1 MNDLGLWFDATL
13 QGLQHPSLILMVLIL
28 ITFLLEDV
36 AIAAGVAFATQ
47 GSIGWPES
55 IAAVAFG
62 IALGD
67 LGLYGFGVA
76 LRKWSWFNKRYFL
89 KERSR
94 LEYYAFTELPTMVLL
109 ARVIPGMRLF
119 AYVYCGYIKIPL
131 AAFTFWVCL
140 AVMIWT
146 LTLYALSFSIGE
158 QIANTFNI
166 PLSIA
171 VLLPMLV
178 FAFLVHVFSLWRQ
191 RKVVTDN
198 GVSIS

>member
-1 MNDLGLWFDATL
+1 MNDLGIWFDATL
-13 QGLQHPSLILMVLIL
+13 QGLQHPSLILLALIL

-36 AIAAGVAFATQ
+36 AIAAGVALATQ
-47 GSIGWPES
+47 GVVGWPES

-67 LGLYGFGVA
+67 LGLYGSGVA
-76 LRKWSWFNKRYFL
+76 LRKWPWFNKRYFR

-94 LEYYAFTELPTMVLL
+94 LEHYAFTELPTMVLL
-109 ARVIPGMRLF
+109 ARVVPGMRLF

-131 AAFTFWVCL
+131 LAFIFWVCL

-158 QIANTFNI
+158 QIANAFNI

-171 VLLPMLV
+171 VMLPMIA
-178 FAFLVHVFSLWRQ
+178 FALLVHCISTWRQ
-191 RKVVTDN
+191 RSASSEARAQVF
-198 GVSIS
+198 